1 MDEERMSCP
10 RCGKEMRKGFLET
23 SDDGRIFFNTST
35 HASIMIWYPEESKGK
50 LFKKK
55 GVIEFSN
62 IAEAFYCDGC
72 RGAFIDPFFRIN
84 RRDAEND
91 SK

>member
-1 MDEERMSCP
+1 
-10 RCGKEMRKGFLET
+10 
-23 SDDGRIFFNTST
+23 
-35 HASIMIWYPEESKGK
+35 MIWYPEESKGK